1 MPPSTLRRAK
11 AKFPLDSHGAKPA
24 KPDGAAENVVGKA
37 KATPPGVA
45 SANLRRRFARDSRAR
60 LLGSHHVGE
69 LESVVRLVPMLAE
82 IEAFLL
88 FFCRD
93 A

>member
-11 AKFPLDSHGAKPA
+11 AKLPLDPHGA
-24 KPDGAAENVVGKA
+24 KPDGAAENVGKA